1 LAGAHRIIEKI
12 GFCVRPFDER
22 HAKSSEL
29 YLNQEDKMSNTALTK
44 EQRKALA
51 RVQKRLTASFKRSLK
66 RMSKAGNARTWM
78 VPYLKKMLAQ
88 YRRARKKIIDGA
100 PLTSVLG
107 HHRHDFF
114 AILLRQTSNRDARAR
129 SRWASTMKKA
139 VKSKI
144 RPADLKDWLKVGG
157 GISGRAK

>member
-1 LAGAHRIIEKI
+1 VHPDK
-12 GFCVRPFDER
+12 
-22 HAKSSEL
+22 
-29 YLNQEDKMSNTALTK
+29 EDQMSNTALTK

-51 RVQKRLTASFKRSLK
+51 RVEKRLTASFERSLK
-66 RMSKAGNARTWM
+66 RVSKAGNARSWM
-78 VPYLKKMLAQ
+78 MPYLKKMLAQ
-88 YRRARKKIIDGA
+88 YRRARTKIIDGA

-114 AILLRQTSNRDARAR
+114 AILLKRTSNRDARTR
-129 SRWASTMKKA
+129 SRWASTMKNA

-144 RPADLKDWLKVGG
+144 RPADLEGWLKDGG

>member
-1 LAGAHRIIEKI
+1 
-12 GFCVRPFDER
+12 
-22 HAKSSEL
+22 
-29 YLNQEDKMSNTALTK
+29 MSNTALTK

-51 RVQKRLTASFKRSLK
+51 RVEKRLTASFERSLK
-66 RMSKAGNARTWM
+66 RVSKAGNARSWM
-78 VPYLKKMLAQ
+78 MLAQ
-88 YRRARKKIIDGA
+88 YRRARTKIIDGA

-114 AILLRQTSNRDARAR
+114 TILLRRTSDRDARTR
-129 SRWASTMKKA
+129 SRWASAMKNA

-144 RPADLKDWLKVGG
+144 RPADLEGWLKDGG

>member
-1 LAGAHRIIEKI
+1 
-12 GFCVRPFDER
+12 
-22 HAKSSEL
+22 
-29 YLNQEDKMSNTALTK
+29 MSNTALTK

-51 RVQKRLTASFKRSLK
+51 RVQKRLTASFERSLK

-78 VPYLKKMLAQ
+78 MPYLNKMLAQ

-114 AILLRQTSNRDARAR
+114 AILLRRTSDRDAKTRN
-129 SRWASTMKKA
+129 RWASAMKNA

-144 RPADLKDWLKVGG
+144 RPADLEGWLKDGG